1 MALPNNIGMTV
12 YLNVRYK
19 APTLADQFLVV
30 KTRLNRVSGRKAF
43 VEGEIYDLQGKRL
56 VECDALYVEP
66 KVRRTDWE
74 PCHLIFTSPGRL
86 GAENLCSQG
95 SF

>member
-1 MALPNNIGMTV
+1 MYVNAMLQAFFALPNNIGMTV

-30 KTRLNRVSGRKAF
+30 KTRLKSVSGRKAF
-43 VEGEIYDLQGKRL
+43 VEGEIYDILGKRL

-66 KVRRTDWE
+66 KVRFQ
-74 PCHLIFTSPGRL
+74 PCVPSDSI
-86 GAENLCSQG
+86 
-95 SF
+95 